1 MSRPNSIALLFLLAA
16 AGARADVGS
25 PTPYVVLVPPQPAP
39 RQEITDMMRKLY
51 GTDGAGGAVPEPAEA
66 RKLLDEILAKL
77 RSTRPKVAAA
87 SPVPPPTPLRTQT
100 PNLPPIPVVAAIAA
114 SPTGT
119 STINLGLAEYVR
131 MVRAQND
138 QIVSQALE
146 FEIAGQGIVSA
157 RSVFEMTFIGTGVHE
172 ENALRNTVQQAL
184 QQSQQG
190 EFFEFNER
198 WDAALEKVFE
208 TGTRLRVGYH
218 LDDLNNSLQRLV
230 PGGDTFNEFRSFAGV
245 TVTQPLMRGAGKN
258 ATRAKLRI
266 AERDRDIAFQVYR
279 REMLRIVA
287 EGGAA
292 YWELAKNLT
301 RLRIFQKSVKIA
313 QELVRL
319 NERRAEAG
327 LIPSA
332 DLLEAKVGLSLRQ
345 SQEHEAERDLRRA
358 TNRVRSFLYRSP
370 LDDARAVVT
379 TEPLKQEAIQSDL
392 AANLR
397 RALETAPEYQIA
409 RYKAAKEGIKEYL
422 ARNQKKPQLDLKS
435 AYGVNGLDTT
445 TDKSNE
451 DAFTTNHPS
460 WSVGFE
466 MKVPLEGNLL
476 ATADLEVA
484 RKKKQQAIIEIHTTE
499 VELSNAL
506 DSGIK
511 AVQMTARQMDE
522 HVVMVATRR
531 KLLETEIDKLARGL
545 STSRAVLQRD
555 DDLNRI
561 LEDQLEASISHEK
574 AVLALEVTRG
584 TLLERFGMD
593 PKPSW

>member
-1 MSRPNSIALLFLLAA
+1 MSLTRSIGLFLAIA
-16 AGARADVGS
+16 SSVRADVPPPS
-25 PTPYVVLVPPQPAP
+25 PYAVLVPQQASQ

-51 GTDGAGGAVPEPAEA
+51 GQGGDSPNPPEPAEA
-66 RKLLDEILAKL
+66 RKLLDEIIAKM
-77 RSTRPKVAAA
+77 RHTKPKLVSKDPA
-87 SPVPPPTPLRTQT
+87 PPPTPLRTDA
-100 PNLPPIPVVAAIAA
+100 PKLPPMPVVAAIAA
-114 SPTGT
+114 TPVETGAI
-119 STINLGLAEYVR
+119 SLGLADYVR
-131 MVRAQND
+131 TVRSQND
-138 QIVSQALE
+138 QIVSQVLE

-258 ATRAKLRI
+258 ATKAKLRI
-266 AERDRDIAFQVYR
+266 AERDRDIAFQIYR
-279 REMLRIVA
+279 REMLRILA
-287 EGGAA
+287 ESGAA
-292 YWELAKNLT
+292 YWDLAKNLT
-301 RLRIFQKSVKIA
+301 RLRIFQKSVRIA
-313 QELVRL
+313 EELVRL
-319 NERRAEAG
+319 NEKRADAG

-345 SQEHEAERDLRRA
+345 SQEHEAERDLRRS

-370 LDDARAVVT
+370 LHDARAIVT
-379 TEPLKQEAIQSDL
+379 TEPLKKEVITTDL
-392 AANLR
+392 AENLR
-397 RALETAPEYQIA
+397 RALEFAPEYQVA
-409 RYKAAKEGIKEYL
+409 RFKAAKEGIKEYL
-422 ARNQKKPQLDLKS
+422 ARNQKKPLLDLKS

-445 TDKSNE
+445 TGKSND

-466 MKVPLEGNLL
+466 MRVPLEGNLL
-476 ATADLEVA
+476 AEADLQVA
-484 RKKKQQAIIEIHTTE
+484 RKKKQQAIIELRTTE
-499 VELSNAL
+499 VELSNSL

-511 AVQMTARQMDE
+511 AVQLTAKQMDE
-522 HVVMVATRR
+522 HVVMVATRK
-531 KLLETEIDKLARGL
+531 KLLETEIDKLGRGL